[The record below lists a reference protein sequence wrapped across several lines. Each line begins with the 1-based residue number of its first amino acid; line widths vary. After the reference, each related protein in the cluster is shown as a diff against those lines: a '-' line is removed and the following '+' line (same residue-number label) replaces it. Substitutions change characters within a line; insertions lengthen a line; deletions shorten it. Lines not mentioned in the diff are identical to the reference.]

1 MQTDLS
7 KRLPVEILAM
17 IFHAWKNSCGPR
29 RHGLRA
35 EWVRATWICKRWRKV
50 ALETPALWSSILV
63 SRKLADSPVL
73 KIHLDRA
80 WSVTLDLLVSSCC
93 MSRGQVEN
101 TFSLILARKKLIK
114 RMTIVFNG
122 QHGAIIK
129 TFVMKVASEVMSLSL
144 DPNTSLVDWRWK
156 FTQDNFPH
164 LSRLVLHGIIP
175 IPGTPL
181 LNLTELYL
189 DHVVEDSPK
198 KAEKPW
204 MFVHRFL
211 AACPNLETLH
221 SVYSFEYP
229 LEYLDPH
236 NDYRDLPVVELP
248 KLRYLSAD
256 GIALDTS
263 TALGTLR
270 LPALS
275 TFDITARSGIDP
287 GDCDFFVIP
296 QNVSEALPPIRRS
309 RCLSLMAG
317 GRTNDLTLQ
326 GSPGDTFEAESDWS
340 VTLPDLEPTDAD
352 SDFLQY
358 PCCLR
363 YNCSRFLVRLPHL
376 AVPSTLVRLE
386 LHVANGLSVVLDWA
400 WFFAAMARLQAL
412 RVGNDVLITHVLEV
426 FEADPR
432 LCPELEDLE
441 LCIGTGP
448 NSAEEPA
455 LAEFTTHAP
464 IGAWVRARET
474 VEDIDGSDA
483 VDSDLDSEPSS
494 DSGSGS
500 GSDLNMVQPG
510 LGDGSG
516 SAARDTKSASLKLWH
531 DLAATLKPEGSVGEV
546 FLATTHC
553 SACNMEYGPMD
564 SVEFGNGGTAA
575 PNMKQAGYCGQVCT
589 GSPSHYH
596 GRRLL
601 SYMMNT
607 LLSSHHHNLDFY
619 EHGVDGTHEH
629 DAIQQPLVTFTTI
642 FRSLF
647 SMSGSN
653 VCETVISPM
662 EFAMYYSSMS
672 AESRVKDGSFA
683 SSCSQH
689 QLK

>member
-1 MQTDLS
+1 MQIDLS
-7 KRLPVEILAM
+7 KRLPVEILTM
-17 IFHAWKNSCGPR
+17 IFHTWKDSCGPR

-35 EWVRATWICKRWRKV
+35 EWVRATWICKRWREV

-73 KIHLDRA
+73 KIHLDRVRGVA
-80 WSVTLDLLVSSCC
+80 LDLLVSSCC

-101 TFSLILARKKLIK
+101 TFKFSLILARKKLIK
-114 RMTIVFNG
+114 RLTIVFNG
-122 QHGAIIK
+122 QHSAIIK
-129 TFVMKVASEVMSLSL
+129 TFVMKVASEVISLSL
-144 DPNTSLVDWRWK
+144 DPNASLVNWRWK
-156 FTQDNFPH
+156 FTQDNFPR

-204 MFVHRFL
+204 TFVHRFL
-211 AACPNLETLH
+211 TACPNLETLH

-229 LEYLDPH
+229 LEYLNPH

-287 GDCDFFVIP
+287 GDCDFFIIP
-296 QNVSEALPPIRRS
+296 QNVSEALPPVRRS

-317 GRTNDLTLQ
+317 GRTSNLSLQ
-326 GSPGDTFEAESDWS
+326 GGPGDTFEAESDWS
-340 VTLPDLEPTDAD
+340 VTLPDLEPTDVD

-358 PCCLR
+358 LCCLR

-376 AVPSTLVRLE
+376 VVPSTLVRLE
-386 LHVANGLSVVLDWA
+386 LHIANGLPIVLDWA
-400 WFFAAMARLQAL
+400 WFFAAMARLQML
-412 RVGNDVLITHVLEV
+412 GVGNNVLVTHVLEA

-455 LAEFTTHAP
+455 LAEFTARTT
-464 IGAWVRARET
+464 GAWVRGRARPLKTLT
-474 VEDIDGSDA
+474 VLARMDSGSDA
-483 VDSDLDSEPSS
+483 VDSDLDSEPQSS
-494 DSGSGS
+494 DSAP
-500 GSDLNMVQPG
+500 DLNMAQPG
-510 LGDGSG
+510 LGDGAG
-516 SAARDTKSASLKLWH
+516 SAACDTESASLKLWH

-553 SACNMEYGPMD
+553 SACNMEYEPMD
-564 SVEFGNGGTAA
+564 SVEFGNGGLREGA
-575 PNMKQAGYCGQVCT
+575 
-589 GSPSHYH
+589 
-596 GRRLL
+596 R
-601 SYMMNT
+601 
-607 LLSSHHHNLDFY
+607 
-619 EHGVDGTHEH
+619 
-629 DAIQQPLVTFTTI
+629 
-642 FRSLF
+642 
-647 SMSGSN
+647 
-653 VCETVISPM
+653 
-662 EFAMYYSSMS
+662 YYY
-672 AESRVKDGSFA
+672 
-683 SSCSQH
+683 
-689 QLK
+689 